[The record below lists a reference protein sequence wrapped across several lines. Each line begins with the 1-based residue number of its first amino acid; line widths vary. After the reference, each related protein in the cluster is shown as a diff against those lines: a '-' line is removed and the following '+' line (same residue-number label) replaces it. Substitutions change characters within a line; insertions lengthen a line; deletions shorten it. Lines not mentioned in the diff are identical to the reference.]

1 MPPQKKAKGELTVAD
16 KVITVTE
23 RIEAIKLSLVSF
35 FYSNYY
41 PLVTA
46 LLVLI
51 GHVSGLEL
59 YFAAT
64 NVFLACLAL
73 ISCPTFKPI
82 LTFMLTFV
90 YQITL
95 KHSPGI
101 PTFSSYYFEGARLLL
116 VIFIAI
122 VLFSSIL
129 YFLIKRVFPKIKP
142 NTPLILPLIILSASF
157 ILSGAF
163 SPEWS
168 LPSFLLSLVEIVGF
182 FLFFYMIYYG
192 FDGEDSQSLISHLCY
207 VSLLCALVLIGEIA
221 FMYLTYDNLFT
232 PDGSVVKEAINLGW
246 GIWNPIGFAL
256 CTLIPFLVFGAA
268 RAQSRIMTAVYTA
281 AAVLTFGAAVL
292 TLSRNALIFSA
303 LALAASFIFCSF
315 TGKKRNYFRII
326 TLIGI
331 LCVILGAIV
340 FREKIASILS
350 DLFERGLSDNGRFE
364 LWEIGI
370 NNFFSNPIFGTGLFG
385 YGETDTVIAA
395 SFLPTM
401 AHNTVVELL
410 SAMGIFGLISYT
422 YYRVMSLRP
431 FFIRPSM
438 EKFMLLFP
446 ILIALLMSLLDNF
459 VFYFYTMFYYTV
471 ALAIAHKIS
480 AEESMES
487 INTDINNDKS
497 HQT

>member
-1 MPPQKKAKGELTVAD
+1 VAD
-16 KVITVTE
+16 EAITAPK
-23 RIEAIKLSLVSF
+23 RIEALTRIQILKLHLVSF
-35 FYSNYY
+35 FNSNYY
-41 PLVTA
+41 PPVTA

-59 YFAAT
+59 YLAAI
-64 NVFLACLAL
+64 NVLLACLAL
-73 ISCPTFKPI
+73 ISCPTFKPL

-101 PTFSSYYFEGARLLL
+101 PTFSSYYFEGARLVL
-116 VIFIAI
+116 VIFLA
-122 VLFSSIL
+122 VALFSSII
-129 YFLIKRVFPKIKP
+129 YFLIKRVFPKIKHD
-142 NTPLILPLIILSASF
+142 TPLLLPLIILSAAF
-157 ILSGAF
+157 LFSGAF

-192 FDGEDSQSLISHLCY
+192 FDGEDTQSLISHLCY

-256 CTLIPFLVFGAA
+256 CTPIPFLVFGAQ
-268 RAQSRIMTAVYTA
+268 RAKSRIMTAIYTA
-281 AAVLTFGAAVL
+281 ASVLTFGAAVL

-303 LALAASFIFCSF
+303 LALAASFIFCAF
-315 TGKKRNYFRII
+315 TGKKRTYFRIM

-331 LCVILGAIV
+331 LCVILGAAI
-340 FREKIASILS
+340 FREKITSILS

-364 LWEIGI
+364 LWRVGI
-370 NNFFSNPIFGTGLFG
+370 ENFLSNPIFGTGLFG

-422 YYRVMSLRP
+422 YYRVMSLKP
-431 FFIRPSM
+431 FFVHPSK

-480 AEESMES
+480 DEESMKS
-487 INTDINNDKS
+487 IDINIDINNEES
-497 HQT
+497 HRT